1 MRADQRSDPFDPSSP
16 SFGAAP
22 SSSATD
28 HVPHPGLARAWAN
41 SEQRGQPAGW
51 PPASAGQPPNMHLGH
66 PGTPTAQH
74 PFAHHPFGAGA
85 GCGCAAARLFLPRS
99 GRCDRR
105 NITHFPYTMPT
116 AQACASRYSPH
127 TQELHGHALAA
138 VNTGGA
144 MFHPAGSAACLAGA
158 YSGVNSLLGQ
168 LHAERVAAGER
179 PHIHDHIATS
189 STPSTLPS
197 TAPPRPPR
205 PAPRGLQPSRSLVWQ
220 ARAALGTKG
229 SPTIRKTTRCR
240 VQVRPERE

>member
-1 MRADQRSDPFDPSSP
+1 
-16 SFGAAP
+16 
-22 SSSATD
+22 
-28 HVPHPGLARAWAN
+28 
-41 SEQRGQPAGW
+41 
-51 PPASAGQPPNMHLGH
+51 MHLGH

-85 GCGCAAARLFLPRS
+85 GCGCAAARLFLLAH
-99 GRCDRR
+99 DRVVVIGAR
-105 NITHFPYTMPT
+105 RATTSHTSPYTMPT

-197 TAPPRPPR
+197 TAPPRP
-205 PAPRGLQPSRSLVWQ
+205 ASRST
-220 ARAALGTKG
+220 RAAAESLACVAGARG
-229 SPTIRKTTRCR
+229 SWH
-240 VQVRPERE
+240 ERESYDQEDDAL

>member
-1 MRADQRSDPFDPSSP
+1 
-16 SFGAAP
+16 
-22 SSSATD
+22 
-28 HVPHPGLARAWAN
+28 
-41 SEQRGQPAGW
+41 
-51 PPASAGQPPNMHLGH
+51 MHLGH

-105 NITHFPYTMPT
+105 APCHNITHFPYTMPT

-197 TAPPRPPR
+197 TAPPRP
-205 PAPRGLQPSRSLVWQ
+205 ASRST
-220 ARAALGTKG
+220 RAAAESLACVAGARG
-229 SPTIRKTTRCR
+229 SWH
-240 VQVRPERE
+240 ERESYDQEDDAL

>member
-1 MRADQRSDPFDPSSP
+1 MTLS
-16 SFGAAP
+16 
-22 SSSATD
+22 T
-28 HVPHPGLARAWAN
+28 HPRPRLAL
-41 SEQRGQPAGW
+41 
-51 PPASAGQPPNMHLGH
+51 PPALRPRTTCHTPVSRGRGPTLSSEGSRRGGRQQARDSRRTCILATLGRRPPSIRLHITLSERV
-66 PGTPTAQH
+66 PA
-74 PFAHHPFGAGA
+74 AGA
-85 GCGCAAARLFLPRS
+85 PLPAFSCRS

-197 TAPPRPPR
+197 TAPPRP
-205 PAPRGLQPSRSLVWQ
+205 ASRST
-220 ARAALGTKG
+220 RAAAESLACVAGARG
-229 SPTIRKTTRCR
+229 SWH
-240 VQVRPERE
+240 ERESYDQEDDAL